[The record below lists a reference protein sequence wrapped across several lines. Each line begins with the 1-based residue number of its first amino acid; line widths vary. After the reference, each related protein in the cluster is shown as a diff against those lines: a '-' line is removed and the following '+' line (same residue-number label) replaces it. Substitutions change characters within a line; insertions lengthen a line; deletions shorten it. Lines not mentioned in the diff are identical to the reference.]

1 MDDYS
6 GHYESLRRNVRELYQ
21 TLLAKDYE
29 YASTVAEQIIYEAL
43 IVSRWAQRE
52 IEREG
57 KAITQA
63 RELPAQ
69 RQ

>member
-6 GHYESLRRNVRELYQ
+6 GHYEALRRNVRELYR

-29 YASTVAEQIIYEAL
+29 HATTVAEQIIYEAL
-43 IVSRWAQRE
+43 IVSRWARQE
-52 IEREG
+52 LEREG
-57 KAITQA
+57 KALTQA

>member
-6 GHYESLRRNVRELYQ
+6 GHYEALRRNVRELYR

-29 YASTVAEQIIYEAL
+29 HANKVVDQILYEAI
-43 IVSRWAQRE
+43 IVGRWARQE
-52 IEREG
+52 LEREG

-63 RELPAQ
+63 RGLPVQ
-69 RQ
+69 RR